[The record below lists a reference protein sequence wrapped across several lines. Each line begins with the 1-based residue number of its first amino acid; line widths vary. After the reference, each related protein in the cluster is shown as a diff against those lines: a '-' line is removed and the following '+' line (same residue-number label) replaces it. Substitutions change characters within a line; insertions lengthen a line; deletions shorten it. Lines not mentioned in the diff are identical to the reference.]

1 MTPDELYTA
10 RRTLGIMWGY
20 GRPLSNT
27 ELGRALRLR
36 GERPGDTVKDWT
48 DGKFQISG
56 PVEIAIEAMLS
67 GYRPKGIERKK

>member
-1 MTPDELYTA
+1 MTPDELYNA

-56 PVEIAIEAMLS
+56 PVAIAIEAMLQ
-67 GYRPKGIERKK
+67 GFKPKVKRK